1 MGFMDFRGLC
11 VGFRE
16 RIFEDPIALG
26 TRALPVLVDAQMPE
40 KLELL
45 GVSLWCSLSL

>member
-1 MGFMDFRGLC
+1 MGFVDFSGFC

-16 RIFEDPIALG
+16 RIFEGPIALG

-40 KLELL
+40 KLELW
-45 GVSLWCSLSL
+45 GFRYGAA